1 MLLAFDATINQ
12 LLEKDLAFT
21 ELEMNNVFLCLPEN
35 FLCLADGVIARR
47 PLTGKEIISQ
57 MECF

>member
-35 FLCLADGVIARR
+35 FLCLADGVITRR
-47 PLTGKEIISQ
+47 PLTGKEIIS
-57 MECF
+57 

>member
-35 FLCLADGVIARR
+35 FLCLADVVIARR
-47 PLTGKEIISQ
+47 PLTGKEIIS
-57 MECF
+57 